1 MTEEECHLVERV
13 MEQKCV
19 DTKQQEQKKEVNSV
33 IPVQYERE
41 YAEGES

>member
-13 MEQKCV
+13 MEQKFV

-33 IPVQYERE
+33 VPVKCVRE
-41 YAEGES
+41 YAEG